1 MAGAVAM
8 FIPVAAAPF
17 VGAAFW
23 AEVRVWRTRRR
34 LAVAEKLEQEALERA
49 GFNSWL
55 GFKLR
60 WVETLIDV
68 NARETLQ
75 IAELEDQLASTAWFE
90 VAGDIAPEVALAKQE
105 EIGRYAQHLHT
116 LRSSTDASDAV
127 RRELLEEVEPRYES
141 ARRALLEV
149 CAPFGVDPEHALS
162 EVAALVF
169 DARSARLQLELEVA
183 EKDEERAVADVVR
196 LLGEAGETPAADLSD
211 IDERLGAVGQRYQ
224 ELLAAVEAF
233 VAAQESA
240 RPEDEIR
247 AELARMD
254 EVLARFEQAG
264 ITSTV
269 TEGELDTRDP
279 REIQRDLEQV
289 TTDLA
294 QAERQAPDVERIA
307 DRLDGLRRR
316 VRMLETGTGEAL
328 AVPEPK
334 ELEMYL
340 LGRVASARRVGPG
353 GEPVPLIVDDVL
365 RTLPKVQKHRLLD
378 LLARLGDAA
387 QIVYLSLD
395 DETLEWAR
403 LRADAGAAG
412 YVSTTPIASPRSI
425 PQSAAP
431 VLAETAGSIA

>member
-1 MAGAVAM
+1 
-8 FIPVAAAPF
+8 
-17 VGAAFW
+17 
-23 AEVRVWRTRRR
+23 
-34 LAVAEKLEQEALERA
+34 
-49 GFNSWL
+49 
-55 GFKLR
+55 
-60 WVETLIDV
+60 
-68 NARETLQ
+68 
-75 IAELEDQLASTAWFE
+75 
-90 VAGDIAPEVALAKQE
+90 
-105 EIGRYAQHLHT
+105 
-116 LRSSTDASDAV
+116 
-127 RRELLEEVEPRYES
+127 
-141 ARRALLEV
+141 
-149 CAPFGVDPEHALS
+149 
-162 EVAALVF
+162 
-169 DARSARLQLELEVA
+169 
-183 EKDEERAVADVVR
+183 
-196 LLGEAGETPAADLSD
+196 
-211 IDERLGAVGQRYQ
+211 
-224 ELLAAVEAF
+224 
-233 VAAQESA
+233 
-240 RPEDEIR
+240 
-247 AELARMD
+247 MD

-269 TEGELDTRDP
+269 TDGELDTRDP

-395 DETLEWAR
+395 DETIEWAR
-403 LRADAGAAG
+403 LRAEGGTAG
-412 YVSTTPIASPRSI
+412 YVSTTPTASLRSI